1 MTTKHQQ
8 RLRILTNDALSDNH
22 AYIAAMLL
30 TLAHGDPLSYRVSTW
45 VAQEMF
51 EVDEIEWHTC
61 LGALSDAGLVQVR
74 WESPTRA
81 TIIFTK
87 DAQS

>member
-1 MTTKHQQ
+1 
-8 RLRILTNDALSDNH
+8 
-22 AYIAAMLL
+22 
-30 TLAHGDPLSYRVSTW
+30 
-45 VAQEMF
+45 MF